1 MNRQRQAVS
10 LPVSFV
16 DALVSLLIDK
26 LLLLGYAV
34 NLRSPHNEGLNATFV
49 GGHVKWWQLRS
60 ITTADFGAPEPGY
73 PYTSNRSE
81 MGCP

>member
-1 MNRQRQAVS
+1 MNRQRQTVS

-16 DALVSLLIDK
+16 DPPAQ
-26 LLLLGYAV
+26 
-34 NLRSPHNEGLNATFV
+34 F
-49 GGHVKWWQLRS
+49 KWRQLRS